1 MKIFTR
7 TRAGFLGLSVLM
19 ISSCAETGS
28 IGQKSFQ
35 SNYITARSALEQGD
49 YDKANRAYR
58 TLLPDAGE
66 LQPRIQLELSHS
78 YLRAGDFAA
87 ASKQASRLAGSQK
100 GKGRAAALSV
110 QATAD
115 HEMGLQ
121 ALAKGDAETG
131 KSYLM
136 QADAALTEL
145 LKSNPDLDPLG
156 GMAGRKSNIKSRL
169 ESLR

>member
-1 MKIFTR
+1 MQIFTLA
-7 TRAGFLGLSVLM
+7 RAGMLGLSYLM
-19 ISSCAETGS
+19 ISGCAETGS

-35 SNYITARSALEQGD
+35 SQYITARTALEQGD
-49 YDKANRAYR
+49 YDKANRVYKQ
-58 TLLPDAGE
+58 LVPNAGE

-87 ASKQASRLAGSQK
+87 ASKEASRLAGGQR

-121 ALAKGDAETG
+121 ALAKGDAKIG

-145 LKSNPDLDPLG
+145 LKTNPDLDPLG
-156 GMAGRKSNIKSRL
+156 AMAGRKSNIKSRL
-169 ESLR
+169 ETLR